1 MGYAQFGA
9 IANKASLN
17 IHVHDFGRHM
27 FLFILGKYLVVE
39 WLDHIISLYL
49 TLQEPAKL
57 FSKVV
62 HHYASLAVQMSASFS
77 ISCQHLVWPVFLSI
91 VIL

>member
-1 MGYAQFGA
+1 MNQKFAPLLLNGIYKGIFHNILIYLADEHLGYAQFGA

-39 WLDHIISLYL
+39 WLDHIISLCL
-49 TLQEPAKL
+49 TL
-57 FSKVV
+57 
-62 HHYASLAVQMSASFS
+62 
-77 ISCQHLVWPVFLSI
+77 
-91 VIL
+91 

>member
-1 MGYAQFGA
+1 MESYSVYSLLGFFHSLELFWDEHLGYAQFGA

-49 TLQEPAKL
+49 TL
-57 FSKVV
+57 
-62 HHYASLAVQMSASFS
+62 
-77 ISCQHLVWPVFLSI
+77 
-91 VIL
+91 